1 MRRYIRLLLICLC
14 ALLLVACSKPKYR
27 TDISCRELCADVVD
41 GVDGGG
47 EYAEYG
53 DQHLKYEFGDS
64 ARGAEDHCIL
74 YSVRVEDISEI
85 GVFFASD
92 EKDVKDIAEDCK
104 RYIENIKED
113 KRAFISSYAPD
124 QLPKL
129 DKAEVRICGNYV
141 MYTVLYPKDSESAYD
156 QIKKRLTE

>member
-1 MRRYIRLLLICLC
+1 MRRYIKILSICLC
-14 ALLLVACSKPKYR
+14 AFSLVACTAKEYR
-27 TDISCRELCADVVD
+27 TDIHCRELCDETVEYVND
-41 GVDGGG
+41 GL

-53 DQHLKYEFGDS
+53 ESQLKYEFGDA
-64 ARGAEDHCIL
+64 ARGAEEYCIL
-74 YSVRVEDISEI
+74 YSVKVEDINEI
-85 GVFFASD
+85 GVFFAKD
-92 EKDVKDIAEDCK
+92 EQNVKAIAEDCK
-104 RYIENIKED
+104 KYIDDMKEN

-141 MYTVLYPKDSESAYD
+141 MYAVLDPKDSELAYN